1 MNNMCFVGLV
11 AMHDPIRASVPP
23 ALAQCARAHVQV
35 IMVTGDHPATAEAIA
50 RQAGI
55 FSDDGASAT
64 NEDKKDKSNSSSV
77 NRIIQGQDIHL
88 LTDDEWEKIFHMSS
102 NVVFARTTPQD
113 KLKIVQEAQRC
124 GHSVTMLGDGVND
137 APALKAA
144 NVGVAM
150 GNGGSDVAREA
161 AGMLLMDNNFS
172 SLIQG
177 IKSGRLLFEN
187 MKKVV
192 IYLLPA
198 GSFSE
203 IIPVFGNVF
212 LGLPLPLSAFQMIV
226 ICLFSDVLPS
236 LSLVY
241 ERPEQDIM
249 NKKPRNLKTE
259 KLVNWQLIF
268 NAYFYIGVYESFV
281 GFLNYFLV
289 MGYYGVYMGD
299 LFFAFNKWGGDQDF
313 HGLSPDTQT
322 EALNAAQT
330 AFFVGLTFM
339 QFFNVVVG
347 RTRRMSIFKQG
358 FNPYMVIAI
367 LVDLALILFICLVPA
382 VNGVFGTNPIPWYC
396 WLIPIPCGLLY
407 LAADEFR
414 KYHIRRNPDGRLAKF
429 AW

>member
-1 MNNMCFVGLV
+1 MCFVGLV
-11 AMHDPIRASVPP
+11 SLVDPIRKSVPG
-23 ALAQCARAHVQV
+23 ALAECAKAQIQV

-50 RQAGI
+50 IQAGI
-55 FSDDGASAT
+55 LNGTNSDR
-64 NEDKKDKSNSSSV
+64 V
-77 NRIIQGQDIHL
+77 IQGKDIQL
-88 LTDDEWEKIFHMSS
+88 LSDEEWDDIFKTSS

-113 KLKIVQEAQRC
+113 KLRIVTQAQRA

-137 APALKAA
+137 APALKSA

-150 GNGGSDVAREA
+150 GSGGSDVAREA
-161 AGMLLMDNNFS
+161 AAMLLMDNDFS
-172 SLIQG
+172 SLVRG
-177 IKSGRLLFEN
+177 IEAGRLLFEN

-203 IIPVFGNVF
+203 IIPVFANVF

-241 ERPEQDIM
+241 ERPEQDILSRP
-249 NKKPRNLKTE
+249 PRNLRTQ

-268 NAYFYIGVYESFV
+268 NAYFYVGILESFV
-281 GFLNYFLV
+281 GFLNYFVV
-289 MGYYGVYMGD
+289 MGYYGVPMGS
-299 LFFAFNKWGGDQDF
+299 LFIAFNKWGGDDNF
-313 HGLSPDTQT
+313 EGLTPDLQK

-330 AFFVGLTFM
+330 AFFIALTFM

-347 RTRRMSIFKQG
+347 RTRRMSLFKQG
-358 FNPYMVIAI
+358 WNWVMFWAV
-367 LVDLALILFICLVPA
+367 LVDLALILFICLVPF
-382 VNGVFGTNPIPWYC
+382 VNDIFGTYPPPWYC
-396 WLIPIPCGLLY
+396 WLIPFPCGIFY
-407 LAADEFR
+407 LIIDELR
-414 KYHIRRNPDGRLAKF
+414 KYWIRGHPEGRLARM